1 MIPGL
6 KRPSPA
12 DDPLAWLDDVDED
25 DEWPE
30 LRRWAPEPSE
40 LQLGAP
46 GRPSGT
52 LLAPTVDPVDARTA
66 ELIADS
72 LPLHVPAGY
81 LRDLNGVWRYAWKA
95 RVPRAVDLT
104 PARLVQAR
112 QHNDV
117 VAVPVWALRGP
128 LEPLSERA
136 TTVGEW
142 GYIDAALWHIC
153 RARPLGVIAPELSPE
168 MMLDLQGLAALLGYL
183 PGTVRNMHS
192 KGALPEPQRVLGRTP
207 LWSRPIIERWLRR
220 DQERCSRRSGDA
232 TSHSHR

>member
-6 KRPSPA
+6 KRPSLVE
-12 DDPLAWLDDVDED
+12 DPLAWLDDVDD
-25 DEWPE
+25 DAEWPE

-52 LLAPTVDPVDARTA
+52 LFAPDVESVDAHTA
-66 ELIADS
+66 ERIADS

-81 LRDLNGVWRYAWKA
+81 IRDLNGVWRYSWKA

-112 QHNDV
+112 HHHGV
-117 VAVPVWALRGP
+117 VAIPVWALRGP
-128 LEPLSERA
+128 LEPLNERA
-136 TTVGEW
+136 VLDGEW
-142 GYIDAALWHIC
+142 GYVDKALWSVC

-168 MMLDLQGLAALLGYL
+168 MMFDLQGLAALLGYL

-207 LWSRPIIERWLRR
+207 LWSRPVIEHWMGTTH
-220 DQERCSRRSGDA
+220 DRCERRSLE
-232 TSHSHR
+232 RR